1 MRFHSSISS
10 LLFIFLPL
18 FLASQA
24 ATIKGRII
32 DEVNKNPLEYASIR
46 IFNVSDSAFVSGNV
60 TDQKGQF
67 EVELKEGDFYGLVEF
82 IGYKD
87 FSIPAFR
94 LKKGDDHVMGDIG
107 VSASSQLL
115 DEIIVQGEKSN
126 MVISLDKR
134 IFNVGKDLANAGGTA
149 SDLLSNI
156 PSLSVDVEGNVKLRG
171 SDNVRILIEGKPS
184 GLVSFKGGAGL
195 QQLQGSQ
202 VERVEIITNPSARY
216 EAEGMS
222 GIINIILKKDQ
233 NQGFNGSFEVIL
245 GNPANYGGAI
255 NVNYRKNKL
264 NFFVN
269 YGLAFRKIPGLGSQ
283 FQAVY
288 NPGETLLTDVSR
300 TGTVDG
306 LHNNLRAGFD
316 YFFDEKNIL
325 TASYMM
331 RRTDVDRFTDIVY
344 TDFLNDRS
352 NPLGVVERFQNEIE
366 TEPNSEASLTYKK
379 SFKEKGKELV
389 VDFRYIDYWERSD
402 QVFTQNA
409 FLPSGEIN
417 QDETN
422 VTKALNDEF
431 EKTYLFQLD
440 YVLPLSLGTSDGKKN
455 GKVEFGMRSGFRDMI
470 NDYTVQN
477 QAFGGV
483 FETDPLF
490 DNYFIYNE
498 NIHAAYAIMGDKMS
512 KFSYQFGLRGEI
524 TDVRTTLQKT
534 NEVNP
539 RKYSNLFPSGHISYT
554 LGNDNALQLSYS
566 RRVRR
571 PVYNELSP
579 FITLSDSRNFFSGNP
594 DLNPEFS
601 NAYDLG
607 HIKYFENGS
616 ISSSLYHRHTE
627 SKIQR
632 IRVVDELGFASTI
645 PQNLVDE
652 NSFGAEFVGQ
662 YDIKKWWKADVSFN
676 FFRAI
681 TDGSNIGNINSDTY
695 SWFVRHTSRFTIFQN
710 GNLQMRGNYEA
721 PQKVPQGKV
730 LAFYYLDIGFNKDI
744 LDGKATVTFNVSDVF
759 NTRRNRFIAEG
770 ENFFT
775 EGNFQGRRR
784 QINLTLN
791 YRIKQ
796 AKGKSGK
803 SMISEE

>member
-1 MRFHSSISS
+1 MRFQSSISS
-10 LLFIFLPL
+10 LLFIFLPF

-24 ATIKGRII
+24 TSIKGRII
-32 DEVNKNPLEYASIR
+32 DEVNKNALEYASIR
-46 IFNVSDSAFVSGNV
+46 IFNVADSAFVAGNV
-60 TDQKGQF
+60 TDEKGQF
-67 EVELKEGDFYGLVEF
+67 EVALKEGSFYGIVEF

-87 FSIPAFR
+87 FSIPAFK
-94 LKKGDDHVMGDIG
+94 LKKGDDHVIGDLG

-115 DEIIVQGEKSN
+115 DEIVVQGEKSN
-126 MVISLDKR
+126 MVMSLDKR

-171 SDNVRILIEGKPS
+171 SDNVRILIDGKPS

-288 NPGETLLTDVSR
+288 NPGETLLTDVTR
-300 TGTVDG
+300 AGTVDG

-744 LDGKATVTFNVSDVF
+744 LDGKATMTFNVSDVF

>member
-1 MRFHSSISS
+1 MRFQSSISS

-46 IFNVSDSAFVSGNV
+46 IFNVADSTFISGNV
-60 TDQKGQF
+60 TDEKGQF

-87 FSIPAFR
+87 FSIPAFK
-94 LKKGDDHVMGDIG
+94 LKKGDDHVIGDIG

-115 DEIIVQGEKSN
+115 DEIVVQGEKSS
-126 MVISLDKR
+126 MVMSLDKR

-171 SDNVRILIEGKPS
+171 SDNVRILIDGKPS

-288 NPGETLLTDVSR
+288 NPGETLLTDVTR

-331 RRTDVDRFTDIVY
+331 RRTDVDRFTDIV
-344 TDFLNDRS
+344 NDRS

-440 YVLPLSLGTSDGKKN
+440 YVLPLSLGTSDGNKN

-744 LDGKATVTFNVSDVF
+744 LDGKATMTFNVSDVF